1 METPARAAMS
11 LIVGGAGRGGV
22 REEPMSKRFDH
33 RAWGQCRQP
42 GTVRFVGWMAS
53 LWEPPALLTLA
64 VLLGGGAGAIYYAL
78 RPALKG
84 PLPEV
89 TSERDEV
96 WGVDDPPPPAKKPYV
111 YPDQRPVP
119 VLLPV
124 APGTD
129 REPEPL
135 AVMADGPTVAPLPAP
150 MPASVEALEEAPS
163 TS

>member
-1 METPARAAMS
+1 
-11 LIVGGAGRGGV
+11 
-22 REEPMSKRFDH
+22 
-33 RAWGQCRQP
+33 
-42 GTVRFVGWMAS
+42 MAS

-119 VLLPV
+119 VPAPV
-124 APGTD
+124 APVTD
-129 REPEPL
+129 HEPEPL

-150 MPASVEALEEAPS
+150 MPARVEALEEAAAPS
-163 TS
+163 TSSERADVDHSFEDEDEDEEVSLADLFRPRRRPRSHAAPNDAPTQD